1 MNQLIEIVLNCIV
14 FSCIGDRKLSGA
26 YYSTQQQMEF
36 VKVLV
41 ARGANPNLQNKVN
54 KIKILTIKIKLFFN
68 SFDFF
73 ILFLLSCFHSF
84 YCTFEWRLC
93 DLFQFS
99 EIYFLTCFLQAGNTP
114 LHTTECSQEFLELLL
129 ECGARIDILNAA
141 GESPLDRQL
150 NAGKIYNF
158 DLLLRKT
165 FKSNNFD
172 LSKSKILI
180 ENLAKFRTKTGNNV
194 LHLLVESDL
203 IESLQLLL
211 SHPGPF
217 SFIFSII
224 HFWWC
229 ETDFFLNS
237 QKMHQ
242 YLTWNKQ
249 INLVR
254 HSLTLL
260 CAITHFIRWRI
271 Y

>member
-1 MNQLIEIVLNCIV
+1 
-14 FSCIGDRKLSGA
+14 
-26 YYSTQQQMEF
+26 
-36 VKVLV
+36 
-41 ARGANPNLQNKVN
+41 
-54 KIKILTIKIKLFFN
+54 
-68 SFDFF
+68 
-73 ILFLLSCFHSF
+73 
-84 YCTFEWRLC
+84 
-93 DLFQFS
+93 
-99 EIYFLTCFLQAGNTP
+99 
-114 LHTTECSQEFLELLL
+114 L

-224 HFWWC
+224 HF
-229 ETDFFLNS
+229 
-237 QKMHQ
+237 
-242 YLTWNKQ
+242 
-249 INLVR
+249 
-254 HSLTLL
+254 
-260 CAITHFIRWRI
+260 
-271 Y
+271 